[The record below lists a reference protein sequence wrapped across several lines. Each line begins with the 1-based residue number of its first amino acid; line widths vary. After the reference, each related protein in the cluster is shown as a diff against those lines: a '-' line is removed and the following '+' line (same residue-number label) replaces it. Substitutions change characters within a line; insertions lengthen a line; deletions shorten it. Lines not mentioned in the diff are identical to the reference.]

1 MLGLKIIAVGKLKDK
16 YLHAAEDEYRKRLTR
31 FCAPEIVELKD
42 EPTPD
47 NPTPRE
53 RDAVL
58 AKEAERIEGALP
70 QRASIY
76 TLCVEGKEYSSE
88 DFAELLEQDVNAG
101 RSICF
106 VIGGSLGMAESIKK
120 QSRRISLS
128 RMTFPHRLARIILL
142 EQVFRAFKIMNN
154 ETYHK

>member
-16 YLHAAEDEYRKRLTR
+16 YLHAAEDEYKKRLTR

-47 NPTPRE
+47 DPTPRE

-58 AKEAERIEGALP
+58 AKEAERIQNALP
-70 QRASIY
+70 HRSSIY

-88 DFAELLEQDVNAG
+88 DFAALLEQDVNAG

-106 VIGGSLGMAESIKK
+106 VIGGSLGMAESIKQ

-142 EQVFRAFKIMNN
+142 EQVFRAFKIMNG